1 MFTEEGEEQI
11 DKDEMEKWL
20 ENFFLDPLTSHFD
33 QTQFQIELS
42 ETDHDWIIEAF
53 FTDNLP
59 SEIVV
64 CVQGRKIIITAVQP
78 NQQKRV
84 RMIEFPFMVT
94 NHKITDSFSNG
105 ILEIF
110 ISKKVEVIKSISS

>member
-11 DKDEMEKWL
+11 DKDDMEKWL

-42 ETDHDWIIEAF
+42 ETDHDWIIEAI

-64 CVQGRKIIITAVQP
+64 CVQGRKIIITAVKP
-78 NQQKRV
+78 NQQERV

-94 NHKITDSFSNG
+94 NHKITDTISNG

-110 ISKKVEVIKSISS
+110 ISKKAEVIKSISS